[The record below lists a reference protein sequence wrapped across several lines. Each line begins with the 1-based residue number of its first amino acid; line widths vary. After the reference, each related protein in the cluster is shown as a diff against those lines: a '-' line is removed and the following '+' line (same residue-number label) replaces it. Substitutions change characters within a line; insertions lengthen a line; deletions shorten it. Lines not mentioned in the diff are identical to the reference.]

1 MSNLEHYV
9 AQPDTLQVIDD
20 TGVERDIPVREFWM
34 YEADALPGWIT
45 PQEHAQQN
53 GLEYLITEIHQEIG
67 GNDE

>member
-20 TGVERDIPVREFWM
+20 AGAERDIPAQEFWM
-34 YEADALPGWIT
+34 YEADALPRWMT
-45 PQEHAQQN
+45 PQDHAQRD
-53 GLEYLITEIHQEIG
+53 GLENIITIHEKIG